1 MWGGENRRGSWCKR
15 VPVGGH
21 NMWIESSNVTAD
33 RYLCGGRYPTQHV
46 RLDPNR
52 IFRTRTHVHIPGRF
66 GGTFPVQAFS
76 IQKVVIKTS
85 RVCLKHTFSAN
96 ATSDACWTSIREDGC
111 NGDAP
116 SPAFHRQHRCKTL
129 EFDRPKSELVSGQ
142 ILSSAGNGNAARL
155 RVIDE
160 VKLSPRRVD

>member
-1 MWGGENRRGSWCKR
+1 
-15 VPVGGH
+15 
-21 NMWIESSNVTAD
+21 MWIESSNVPAD

-66 GGTFPVQAFS
+66 GGAFHVQAFS

-96 ATSDACWTSIREDGC
+96 ATSDAC
-111 NGDAP
+111 
-116 SPAFHRQHRCKTL
+116 
-129 EFDRPKSELVSGQ
+129 
-142 ILSSAGNGNAARL
+142 
-155 RVIDE
+155 
-160 VKLSPRRVD
+160 